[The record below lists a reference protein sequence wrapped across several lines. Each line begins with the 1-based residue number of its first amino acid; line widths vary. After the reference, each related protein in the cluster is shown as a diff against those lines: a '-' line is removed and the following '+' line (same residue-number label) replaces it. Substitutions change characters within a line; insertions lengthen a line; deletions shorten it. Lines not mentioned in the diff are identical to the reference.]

1 MRSALIYNFLIEA
14 NIMASIAILLMIPL
28 RKLFRKQLGNSAIC
42 FGWLLV
48 AIRLLC
54 PLSLPNPFIREIRPA
69 FLSDETIRP
78 IAGQIK
84 VRLVDAIG
92 DVGRLFWQA
101 GNKEGYSRMQAAAD
115 GVDYNGYP
123 QTIAWIILIGTA
135 CVLLWFGFSNIRF
148 RKKLRAGRIE
158 EISGGLKEMY
168 LNMCK
173 ERKVRPVPVYFT
185 DPVPG
190 ACLVGVFRPFIV
202 LPVITAPE
210 DVKNVLTHEICHLK
224 NRDHIWNI
232 LRMLCCA
239 IHWFNPLVYLMVRE
253 ANANI
258 ELCCD
263 VDVLQNADHTR
274 RKEYVDSI
282 LMSMER
288 CKGSML
294 GSTYFSHGGV
304 SKMKERFEN
313 IYNIDKKRTGVILFA
328 IIVIMSVILGTF
340 VSCGAEVQAQGQ
352 DFALISSELTDK
364 SDNYSDVRII
374 DKSNYSEDVT
384 ITDDG
389 FYESS
394 IKNVFISYDMS
405 QALDDAKG
413 SNSLLFVEI
422 LIDCQDIEDQWFKYN
437 GKTLRKIKNA
447 QVLLEYNKEFELWLS
462 EKYPDLDEERKQN
475 NHKIDNWEKHDIQ
488 EQFHKY
494 WTKHHTDEEADKYV
508 SAINELSQAKEAF
521 LDWKKTKD
529 YINVYN
535 KEKKEQVNRMAK
547 NGIDVRFINS
557 KILGYLSYTDIA
569 SFHAENG
576 VTYSISWATDFSEA
590 WRK

>member
-123 QTIAWIILIGTA
+123 QTIAWIILIGAA

-239 IHWFNPLVYLMVRE
+239 IHWFNPLVWLAASMSRTDSELRCDDRVTEAMDEQERKDYANVLVYAAARKSMPGIGVMATGMTMTGKRLKNRVLGVIQNRKPIRAFTFVFMAVAFTCLVGAFATSETGLTWLTSFPNNYEANDWTLDQEMLQYYAEDRE
-253 ANANI
+253 ALDSFGVGVWESASLKENSSHTPFSLKSNDEGTEWIMTDSGGELILVYDGQGTLISLLNNKSGVDDSTFIPLTALDTPMEKMTELYPDQIDEIVGEYVSHFLYSFRPDLISGSNYVQLLEQWKHGSNWFAVFALRRTVMDVHEDQYLAMI
-258 ELCCD
+258 ELQMYPEIRVVRMTTVQD
-263 VDVLQNADHTR
+263 Q
-274 RKEYVDSI
+274 
-282 LMSMER
+282 
-288 CKGSML
+288 
-294 GSTYFSHGGV
+294 
-304 SKMKERFEN
+304 MKN
-313 IYNIDKKRTGVILFA
+313 PG
-328 IIVIMSVILGTF
+328 
-340 VSCGAEVQAQGQ
+340 
-352 DFALISSELTDK
+352 
-364 SDNYSDVRII
+364 
-374 DKSNYSEDVT
+374 
-384 ITDDG
+384 
-389 FYESS
+389 
-394 IKNVFISYDMS
+394 
-405 QALDDAKG
+405 
-413 SNSLLFVEI
+413 
-422 LIDCQDIEDQWFKYN
+422 N
-437 GKTLRKIKNA
+437 G
-447 QVLLEYNKEFELWLS
+447 
-462 EKYPDLDEERKQN
+462 
-475 NHKIDNWEKHDIQ
+475 
-488 EQFHKY
+488 
-494 WTKHHTDEEADKYV
+494 
-508 SAINELSQAKEAF
+508 
-521 LDWKKTKD
+521 
-529 YINVYN
+529 
-535 KEKKEQVNRMAK
+535 
-547 NGIDVRFINS
+547 
-557 KILGYLSYTDIA
+557 
-569 SFHAENG
+569 
-576 VTYSISWATDFSEA
+576 
-590 WRK
+590 

>member
-1 MRSALIYNFLIEA
+1 MRSALIYNYLIEA

-123 QTIAWIILIGTA
+123 QTIAWIILIGAA

-239 IHWFNPLVYLMVRE
+239 IHWFNPLVWLAASMSRTDSELRCDDRVTEAMDEQERKDYANVLVYAAARKSMPGIGVMATGMTMTGKRLKNRVLGVIQNRKPIRAFAFVFMAVAFTCLVGAFATSETGLTWLTSFPNNYEANDWTLDQEMLQYYAEDRE
-253 ANANI
+253 ALDSFGVGVWESASLKENSSHTPFSLISNDEGTEWIMTDSGGELILVYDGQGTLISLLNNKSGVDDSTIIPLTALDTPMEKMTELYPDQIDEIVGEYVSHFLYSFRPDLISGSNYVQLLEQWKHGSNWFAVFALRRTVMDVHEDQYLAMI
-258 ELCCD
+258 ELQMYPEIRVVRMTTVQD
-263 VDVLQNADHTR
+263 Q
-274 RKEYVDSI
+274 
-282 LMSMER
+282 
-288 CKGSML
+288 
-294 GSTYFSHGGV
+294 
-304 SKMKERFEN
+304 MKN
-313 IYNIDKKRTGVILFA
+313 PG
-328 IIVIMSVILGTF
+328 
-340 VSCGAEVQAQGQ
+340 
-352 DFALISSELTDK
+352 
-364 SDNYSDVRII
+364 
-374 DKSNYSEDVT
+374 
-384 ITDDG
+384 
-389 FYESS
+389 
-394 IKNVFISYDMS
+394 
-405 QALDDAKG
+405 
-413 SNSLLFVEI
+413 
-422 LIDCQDIEDQWFKYN
+422 N
-437 GKTLRKIKNA
+437 G
-447 QVLLEYNKEFELWLS
+447 
-462 EKYPDLDEERKQN
+462 
-475 NHKIDNWEKHDIQ
+475 
-488 EQFHKY
+488 
-494 WTKHHTDEEADKYV
+494 
-508 SAINELSQAKEAF
+508 
-521 LDWKKTKD
+521 
-529 YINVYN
+529 
-535 KEKKEQVNRMAK
+535 
-547 NGIDVRFINS
+547 
-557 KILGYLSYTDIA
+557 
-569 SFHAENG
+569 
-576 VTYSISWATDFSEA
+576 
-590 WRK
+590 

>member
-123 QTIAWIILIGTA
+123 QTIAWIILIGAA

-239 IHWFNPLVYLMVRE
+239 IHWFNPLVWLAASMSRTDSELRCDDRVTEAMDEQERKDYANVLVYAAARKSMPGIGVMATGMTMTGKRLKNRVLGVIQNRKPVRAFAFVFMAVAFTCLVGAFATSETGLTWLTSFPNNYEANDWTLDQEMLQYYAEDRE
-253 ANANI
+253 ALDSFGVGVWESASLKENSSHTPFSLKSNDEGTEWIMTDSGGELILVYDGQGTLISLLNNKSGVDDSTIIPLTALDTPMEKMTELYPDQIDEIVGEYVSHFLYSFRPDLISGSNYVQLLEQWKHGSNWFAVFALRRTVMDVHEDQYLAMI
-258 ELCCD
+258 ELQMYPEIRVVRMTTVQD
-263 VDVLQNADHTR
+263 Q
-274 RKEYVDSI
+274 
-282 LMSMER
+282 
-288 CKGSML
+288 
-294 GSTYFSHGGV
+294 
-304 SKMKERFEN
+304 MKN
-313 IYNIDKKRTGVILFA
+313 PG
-328 IIVIMSVILGTF
+328 
-340 VSCGAEVQAQGQ
+340 
-352 DFALISSELTDK
+352 
-364 SDNYSDVRII
+364 
-374 DKSNYSEDVT
+374 
-384 ITDDG
+384 
-389 FYESS
+389 
-394 IKNVFISYDMS
+394 
-405 QALDDAKG
+405 
-413 SNSLLFVEI
+413 
-422 LIDCQDIEDQWFKYN
+422 N
-437 GKTLRKIKNA
+437 G
-447 QVLLEYNKEFELWLS
+447 
-462 EKYPDLDEERKQN
+462 
-475 NHKIDNWEKHDIQ
+475 
-488 EQFHKY
+488 
-494 WTKHHTDEEADKYV
+494 
-508 SAINELSQAKEAF
+508 
-521 LDWKKTKD
+521 
-529 YINVYN
+529 
-535 KEKKEQVNRMAK
+535 
-547 NGIDVRFINS
+547 
-557 KILGYLSYTDIA
+557 
-569 SFHAENG
+569 
-576 VTYSISWATDFSEA
+576 
-590 WRK
+590 

>member
-123 QTIAWIILIGTA
+123 QTIAWIILIGAA

-158 EISGGLKEMY
+158 EISGDLKEMY
-168 LNMCK
+168 LNLCR

-190 ACLVGVFRPFIV
+190 ACLVGVFRPYIV

-239 IHWFNPLVYLMVRE
+239 SWFNPLVWIAASMSRTDSELRCDDRVTAVMDEQERKDYANVLVYAAARKSMPGIGVMATGMTMTGKRLKNRVLGVIQNRKPIRAFAFVFMAVAFTCLVGAFATSETGLTWLTSFPNNYEANDWTLDQEMLQYYAEDRE
-253 ANANI
+253 ALDSFGVGVWESASLKENSSHTPFSLKSNDEGTEWIMTDSGGELILVYDGQGTLISLLNNKSGVDDSTIIPLTTLDTPMEKMTELYPDQIDEIVGEYVSHFLYSFRPDLISGSNYVQLLEQWKHGSNWFAVFALRRTVMDVHEDQYLAMI
-258 ELCCD
+258 ELQMYPEIRVVRMTTVQD
-263 VDVLQNADHTR
+263 Q
-274 RKEYVDSI
+274 
-282 LMSMER
+282 
-288 CKGSML
+288 
-294 GSTYFSHGGV
+294 
-304 SKMKERFEN
+304 MKN
-313 IYNIDKKRTGVILFA
+313 PG
-328 IIVIMSVILGTF
+328 
-340 VSCGAEVQAQGQ
+340 
-352 DFALISSELTDK
+352 
-364 SDNYSDVRII
+364 
-374 DKSNYSEDVT
+374 
-384 ITDDG
+384 
-389 FYESS
+389 
-394 IKNVFISYDMS
+394 
-405 QALDDAKG
+405 
-413 SNSLLFVEI
+413 
-422 LIDCQDIEDQWFKYN
+422 N
-437 GKTLRKIKNA
+437 G
-447 QVLLEYNKEFELWLS
+447 
-462 EKYPDLDEERKQN
+462 
-475 NHKIDNWEKHDIQ
+475 
-488 EQFHKY
+488 
-494 WTKHHTDEEADKYV
+494 
-508 SAINELSQAKEAF
+508 
-521 LDWKKTKD
+521 
-529 YINVYN
+529 
-535 KEKKEQVNRMAK
+535 
-547 NGIDVRFINS
+547 
-557 KILGYLSYTDIA
+557 
-569 SFHAENG
+569 
-576 VTYSISWATDFSEA
+576 
-590 WRK
+590 

>member
-239 IHWFNPLVYLMVRE
+239 IHWFNPLVWLAASMSRTDSELRCDDRVTEAMDEQERKDYANVLVYAAARKSMPGIGVMATGMTMTGKRLKNRVLGVIQNRFVFMAVAFTCLVGAFATSETGLTWLTSFPNNYEANDWTLDQEMLQYYAEDRE
-253 ANANI
+253 ALDSFGVGVWESASLKENSSHTPFSLKSNDEGTEWIMTDSGGELILVYDGQGTLISLLNNKSGVDDSTIIPLTALDTPMEKMTELYPDQIDEIVGEYVSHFLYSFRPDLISGSNYVQLLEQWKHGSNWFAVFALRRTVMDVHEDQYLAMI
-258 ELCCD
+258 ELQMYPEIRVVRMTTVQD
-263 VDVLQNADHTR
+263 Q
-274 RKEYVDSI
+274 
-282 LMSMER
+282 
-288 CKGSML
+288 
-294 GSTYFSHGGV
+294 
-304 SKMKERFEN
+304 MKN
-313 IYNIDKKRTGVILFA
+313 PG
-328 IIVIMSVILGTF
+328 
-340 VSCGAEVQAQGQ
+340 
-352 DFALISSELTDK
+352 
-364 SDNYSDVRII
+364 
-374 DKSNYSEDVT
+374 
-384 ITDDG
+384 
-389 FYESS
+389 
-394 IKNVFISYDMS
+394 
-405 QALDDAKG
+405 
-413 SNSLLFVEI
+413 
-422 LIDCQDIEDQWFKYN
+422 N
-437 GKTLRKIKNA
+437 G
-447 QVLLEYNKEFELWLS
+447 
-462 EKYPDLDEERKQN
+462 
-475 NHKIDNWEKHDIQ
+475 
-488 EQFHKY
+488 
-494 WTKHHTDEEADKYV
+494 
-508 SAINELSQAKEAF
+508 
-521 LDWKKTKD
+521 
-529 YINVYN
+529 
-535 KEKKEQVNRMAK
+535 
-547 NGIDVRFINS
+547 
-557 KILGYLSYTDIA
+557 
-569 SFHAENG
+569 
-576 VTYSISWATDFSEA
+576 
-590 WRK
+590 

>member
-92 DVGRLFWQA
+92 DVGRLFWRA
-101 GNKEGYSRMQAAAD
+101 GNKEGYSRMQAAAV

-123 QTIAWIILIGTA
+123 QTIAWIILIGAA

-239 IHWFNPLVYLMVRE
+239 IHWFNPLVWLAASMSRTDSELRCDDRVTEAMDEQERKDYANVLVYAAARKSMPGIGVMATGMTMTGKRLKNRVLGVIQNRKPIRAFAFVFMAVAFTCLVGAFATSETGLSWLTSFPNNYEANDWTLDQEMLQYYAEDRE
-253 ANANI
+253 ALDSFGVGVWESASLKENSSHTPFSLKSNDEGTEWIMTDSGGELILVYDGQGTLISLLNNKSGVDDSTFIPLTALDTPMEKMTELYPDQIDEIVGEYVSHFLYSFRPDLISGSNYVQLLEQWKHGSNWFAVFALCRTVMDVHEDQYLAMI
-258 ELCCD
+258 ELQMYPEIRVVRMTTVQD
-263 VDVLQNADHTR
+263 Q
-274 RKEYVDSI
+274 
-282 LMSMER
+282 
-288 CKGSML
+288 
-294 GSTYFSHGGV
+294 
-304 SKMKERFEN
+304 MKN
-313 IYNIDKKRTGVILFA
+313 PG
-328 IIVIMSVILGTF
+328 
-340 VSCGAEVQAQGQ
+340 
-352 DFALISSELTDK
+352 
-364 SDNYSDVRII
+364 
-374 DKSNYSEDVT
+374 
-384 ITDDG
+384 
-389 FYESS
+389 
-394 IKNVFISYDMS
+394 
-405 QALDDAKG
+405 
-413 SNSLLFVEI
+413 
-422 LIDCQDIEDQWFKYN
+422 N
-437 GKTLRKIKNA
+437 G
-447 QVLLEYNKEFELWLS
+447 
-462 EKYPDLDEERKQN
+462 
-475 NHKIDNWEKHDIQ
+475 
-488 EQFHKY
+488 
-494 WTKHHTDEEADKYV
+494 
-508 SAINELSQAKEAF
+508 
-521 LDWKKTKD
+521 
-529 YINVYN
+529 
-535 KEKKEQVNRMAK
+535 
-547 NGIDVRFINS
+547 
-557 KILGYLSYTDIA
+557 
-569 SFHAENG
+569 
-576 VTYSISWATDFSEA
+576 
-590 WRK
+590 

>member
-123 QTIAWIILIGTA
+123 QTIAWIILIGAA

-239 IHWFNPLVYLMVRE
+239 IHWFNPLVWLAASMSRTDSELRCDDRVTEAMDEQERKDYANVLVYAAARKSMPGIGVMATGMTMTGKRLKNRVLGVIQNRKPIRAFAFVFMAVAFTCLVGAFATSETGLTWLTSFPNNYEANDWTLDQEMLQYYAEDRE
-253 ANANI
+253 ALDSFGVGVWESASLKENSSHTPFSLKSNDEGTEWIMTDSGGELILVYDGQGTLISLLNNKSGVDDSTIIPLTALDTPMEKMTELYPDQIDEIVGEYVSHFLYSFRPDLISGSNYVQLLEQWKHGSNWFAVFALRRTVMDVHEDQYLAMI
-258 ELCCD
+258 ELQMYPEIR
-263 VDVLQNADHTR
+263 VVRMT
-274 RKEYVDSI
+274 
-282 LMSMER
+282 
-288 CKGSML
+288 
-294 GSTYFSHGGV
+294 T
-304 SKMKERFEN
+304 
-313 IYNIDKKRTGVILFA
+313 
-328 IIVIMSVILGTF
+328 
-340 VSCGAEVQAQGQ
+340 VQ
-352 DFALISSELTDK
+352 
-364 SDNYSDVRII
+364 
-374 DKSNYSEDVT
+374 
-384 ITDDG
+384 
-389 FYESS
+389 
-394 IKNVFISYDMS
+394 
-405 QALDDAKG
+405 
-413 SNSLLFVEI
+413 
-422 LIDCQDIEDQWFKYN
+422 DQMTNPGN
-437 GKTLRKIKNA
+437 G
-447 QVLLEYNKEFELWLS
+447 
-462 EKYPDLDEERKQN
+462 
-475 NHKIDNWEKHDIQ
+475 
-488 EQFHKY
+488 
-494 WTKHHTDEEADKYV
+494 
-508 SAINELSQAKEAF
+508 
-521 LDWKKTKD
+521 
-529 YINVYN
+529 
-535 KEKKEQVNRMAK
+535 
-547 NGIDVRFINS
+547 
-557 KILGYLSYTDIA
+557 
-569 SFHAENG
+569 
-576 VTYSISWATDFSEA
+576 
-590 WRK
+590 

>member
-123 QTIAWIILIGTA
+123 QTIAWIILIGAA
-135 CVLLWFGFSNIRF
+135 CVLLWFVFSNIRF

-190 ACLVGVFRPFIV
+190 ACLVGVFRPYIV

-239 IHWFNPLVYLMVRE
+239 IHWFNPLVWLAASMSRTDSELRCDDRVTEAMDEQERKDYANVLVYAAARKSMPGIGVMATGMTMTGKRLKNRVLGVIQNRKPIRAFAFVFMAVAFTCLVGAFATSETGLTWLTSFPNNYEANDWTLDQEMLQYYAEDRE
-253 ANANI
+253 ALDSFGVGVWESASLKENSSHTPFSLKSNDEGTEWIMTDSGGELILVYDGQGTLISLLNNKSGVDDSTIIPLTALDTPMEKMTELYPDQIDEIVGEYVSHFLYSFRPDLISGSNYVQLLEQWKHGSNWFAVFALRRTVMDVHEDQYLAMI
-258 ELCCD
+258 ELQMYPEIRVVRMTTVQD
-263 VDVLQNADHTR
+263 Q
-274 RKEYVDSI
+274 
-282 LMSMER
+282 
-288 CKGSML
+288 
-294 GSTYFSHGGV
+294 
-304 SKMKERFEN
+304 MKN
-313 IYNIDKKRTGVILFA
+313 PG
-328 IIVIMSVILGTF
+328 
-340 VSCGAEVQAQGQ
+340 
-352 DFALISSELTDK
+352 
-364 SDNYSDVRII
+364 
-374 DKSNYSEDVT
+374 
-384 ITDDG
+384 
-389 FYESS
+389 
-394 IKNVFISYDMS
+394 
-405 QALDDAKG
+405 
-413 SNSLLFVEI
+413 
-422 LIDCQDIEDQWFKYN
+422 N
-437 GKTLRKIKNA
+437 G
-447 QVLLEYNKEFELWLS
+447 
-462 EKYPDLDEERKQN
+462 
-475 NHKIDNWEKHDIQ
+475 
-488 EQFHKY
+488 
-494 WTKHHTDEEADKYV
+494 
-508 SAINELSQAKEAF
+508 
-521 LDWKKTKD
+521 
-529 YINVYN
+529 
-535 KEKKEQVNRMAK
+535 
-547 NGIDVRFINS
+547 
-557 KILGYLSYTDIA
+557 
-569 SFHAENG
+569 
-576 VTYSISWATDFSEA
+576 
-590 WRK
+590 

>member
-123 QTIAWIILIGTA
+123 QTIAWIILIGAA

-239 IHWFNPLVYLMVRE
+239 IHWFNPLVWLAASMSRTDSELRCDDRVTEAMDEQERKDYANVLVYAAARKSMPGIGVMATGMTMTGKRLKNRVLGVIQNRKPIRAFAFVFMAVAFTCLVGAFATSETGLTWLTSFPNNYEANDWTLDQEMLQYYAEDRE
-253 ANANI
+253 ALDSFGVGVWESASLKENSSHTPFSLKSNDEGTEWIMTDSGGELILVYDGQGTLISLLNNKSGVDDSTIIPLTTLDTPMEKMTELYPDQIDEIVGEYVSHFLYSFRPDLISGSNYVQLLKQWKHGSNWFAVFALRRTVMDVHEDQYLAMI
-258 ELCCD
+258 ELQMYPEIRVVRMTTVQD
-263 VDVLQNADHTR
+263 Q
-274 RKEYVDSI
+274 
-282 LMSMER
+282 
-288 CKGSML
+288 
-294 GSTYFSHGGV
+294 
-304 SKMKERFEN
+304 MKN
-313 IYNIDKKRTGVILFA
+313 PG
-328 IIVIMSVILGTF
+328 
-340 VSCGAEVQAQGQ
+340 
-352 DFALISSELTDK
+352 
-364 SDNYSDVRII
+364 
-374 DKSNYSEDVT
+374 
-384 ITDDG
+384 
-389 FYESS
+389 
-394 IKNVFISYDMS
+394 
-405 QALDDAKG
+405 
-413 SNSLLFVEI
+413 
-422 LIDCQDIEDQWFKYN
+422 N
-437 GKTLRKIKNA
+437 G
-447 QVLLEYNKEFELWLS
+447 
-462 EKYPDLDEERKQN
+462 
-475 NHKIDNWEKHDIQ
+475 
-488 EQFHKY
+488 
-494 WTKHHTDEEADKYV
+494 
-508 SAINELSQAKEAF
+508 
-521 LDWKKTKD
+521 
-529 YINVYN
+529 
-535 KEKKEQVNRMAK
+535 
-547 NGIDVRFINS
+547 
-557 KILGYLSYTDIA
+557 
-569 SFHAENG
+569 
-576 VTYSISWATDFSEA
+576 
-590 WRK
+590 

>member
-123 QTIAWIILIGTA
+123 QTIAWIILIGAA

-239 IHWFNPLVYLMVRE
+239 IHWFNPLVWLAASMSRTDSELRCDDRVTEAMDEQERKDYANVLVYAAARKSMPGIGVMATGMTMTGKRLKNRVLGVIQNRKPIRAFAFVFMAVAFTCLVGAFATSETGLTWLTSFPNNYEANDWTLDQEMLQYYAEDRE
-253 ANANI
+253 ALDSFGVGVWESASLKENSSHTPFSLKSNDEGTEWIMTDSGGELILVYDGQGTLISLLNNKSGVDDSTIIPLTALDTPMEKMTELYPDQIDEIVGEYVSHFLYSFRPDLISGSNYVQLLEQWKHGSNWFAVFALRRTVMDVHEDQYLAMI
-258 ELCCD
+258 ELQMYPEIR
-263 VDVLQNADHTR
+263 VVRMTT
-274 RKEYVDSI
+274 
-282 LMSMER
+282 M
-288 CKGSML
+288 
-294 GSTYFSHGGV
+294 
-304 SKMKERFEN
+304 
-313 IYNIDKKRTGVILFA
+313 
-328 IIVIMSVILGTF
+328 
-340 VSCGAEVQAQGQ
+340 Q
-352 DFALISSELTDK
+352 DQMT
-364 SDNYSDVRII
+364 NP
-374 DKSNYSEDVT
+374 
-384 ITDDG
+384 G
-389 FYESS
+389 
-394 IKNVFISYDMS
+394 
-405 QALDDAKG
+405 
-413 SNSLLFVEI
+413 
-422 LIDCQDIEDQWFKYN
+422 N
-437 GKTLRKIKNA
+437 G
-447 QVLLEYNKEFELWLS
+447 
-462 EKYPDLDEERKQN
+462 
-475 NHKIDNWEKHDIQ
+475 
-488 EQFHKY
+488 
-494 WTKHHTDEEADKYV
+494 
-508 SAINELSQAKEAF
+508 
-521 LDWKKTKD
+521 
-529 YINVYN
+529 
-535 KEKKEQVNRMAK
+535 
-547 NGIDVRFINS
+547 
-557 KILGYLSYTDIA
+557 
-569 SFHAENG
+569 
-576 VTYSISWATDFSEA
+576 
-590 WRK
+590 

>member
-92 DVGRLFWQA
+92 DVGRLFWQS

-123 QTIAWIILIGTA
+123 QTIAWIILIGAA

-239 IHWFNPLVYLMVRE
+239 IHWFNPLVWLAASMSRTDSELRCDDRVTEAMDEQERKDYANVLVYAAARKSMPGIGVMATGMTMTGKRLKNRVLGIIQNRKPIRAFAFVFMAVAFTCLVGAFATSETGLTWLTSFPNNYEANDWTLDQEMLQYYAEDRE
-253 ANANI
+253 ALDSFGVGVWESASLKENSSHTPFSLKSNDEGTEWIMTDSGGELILVYDGQGTLISLLNNKSGVDDSTIIPLTTLDTPMEKMTELYPDQIDEIVGEYVSHFLYSFRPDLISGSNYVQLLEQWKHGSNWFAVFALRRTVMDVHEDQYLAMI
-258 ELCCD
+258 ELQMYPEIRVVRMTTVQD
-263 VDVLQNADHTR
+263 Q
-274 RKEYVDSI
+274 
-282 LMSMER
+282 
-288 CKGSML
+288 
-294 GSTYFSHGGV
+294 
-304 SKMKERFEN
+304 MKN
-313 IYNIDKKRTGVILFA
+313 PG
-328 IIVIMSVILGTF
+328 
-340 VSCGAEVQAQGQ
+340 
-352 DFALISSELTDK
+352 
-364 SDNYSDVRII
+364 
-374 DKSNYSEDVT
+374 
-384 ITDDG
+384 
-389 FYESS
+389 
-394 IKNVFISYDMS
+394 
-405 QALDDAKG
+405 
-413 SNSLLFVEI
+413 
-422 LIDCQDIEDQWFKYN
+422 N
-437 GKTLRKIKNA
+437 G
-447 QVLLEYNKEFELWLS
+447 
-462 EKYPDLDEERKQN
+462 
-475 NHKIDNWEKHDIQ
+475 
-488 EQFHKY
+488 
-494 WTKHHTDEEADKYV
+494 
-508 SAINELSQAKEAF
+508 
-521 LDWKKTKD
+521 
-529 YINVYN
+529 
-535 KEKKEQVNRMAK
+535 
-547 NGIDVRFINS
+547 
-557 KILGYLSYTDIA
+557 
-569 SFHAENG
+569 
-576 VTYSISWATDFSEA
+576 
-590 WRK
+590 

>member
-123 QTIAWIILIGTA
+123 QTIAWIILIGAA

-239 IHWFNPLVYLMVRE
+239 IHWFNPLVWLAASMSRTDSELRCDDRVTEAMDEQERKDYANVLVYAAARKSMPGIGVMATGMTMTGKRLKNRVLGVIQNRKPIRAFTFVFMAVAFTCLVGAFATSETGLTWLTSFPNNYQANDWTLDQEMLQYYAEDRE
-253 ANANI
+253 ALDSFGVGVWESASLKENSSHTPFSLKSNDEGTEWIMTDSGGELILVYDGQGTLISLLNNKSGVDDSTFIPLTALDTPMEKMTELYPDQIDEIVGEYVSHFLYSFRPDLISGSNYVQLLEQWKHGSNWFAVFALRRTVMDVHEDQYLAMI
-258 ELCCD
+258 ELQMYPEIRVVRMTTVQD
-263 VDVLQNADHTR
+263 Q
-274 RKEYVDSI
+274 
-282 LMSMER
+282 
-288 CKGSML
+288 
-294 GSTYFSHGGV
+294 
-304 SKMKERFEN
+304 MKN
-313 IYNIDKKRTGVILFA
+313 PG
-328 IIVIMSVILGTF
+328 
-340 VSCGAEVQAQGQ
+340 
-352 DFALISSELTDK
+352 
-364 SDNYSDVRII
+364 
-374 DKSNYSEDVT
+374 
-384 ITDDG
+384 
-389 FYESS
+389 
-394 IKNVFISYDMS
+394 
-405 QALDDAKG
+405 
-413 SNSLLFVEI
+413 
-422 LIDCQDIEDQWFKYN
+422 N
-437 GKTLRKIKNA
+437 G
-447 QVLLEYNKEFELWLS
+447 
-462 EKYPDLDEERKQN
+462 
-475 NHKIDNWEKHDIQ
+475 
-488 EQFHKY
+488 
-494 WTKHHTDEEADKYV
+494 
-508 SAINELSQAKEAF
+508 
-521 LDWKKTKD
+521 
-529 YINVYN
+529 
-535 KEKKEQVNRMAK
+535 
-547 NGIDVRFINS
+547 
-557 KILGYLSYTDIA
+557 
-569 SFHAENG
+569 
-576 VTYSISWATDFSEA
+576 
-590 WRK
+590 

>member
-1 MRSALIYNFLIEA
+1 MRSALIYNYLIEA

-84 VRLVDAIG
+84 VRLIDAIG

-123 QTIAWIILIGTA
+123 QTIAWIILIGAA

-190 ACLVGVFRPFIV
+190 ACLVGVFRPYIV

-239 IHWFNPLVYLMVRE
+239 IHWFNPLVWLAASMSRTDSELRCDDRVTEAMDEQERKDYANVLVYAAARKSMPGIGVMATGMTMTGKRLKNRVLGVIQNRKPIRAFAFVFMAVAFTCLVGAFATSETGLTWLTSFPNNYEANDWTLDQEMLQYYAEDRE
-253 ANANI
+253 ALDSFGVGVWESASLKENSSHTPFSLKSNDEGTEWIMTDSGGELILVYDGQGTLISLLNNKSGVDDSTIIPLTTLDTPMEKMTELYPDQIDEIVGEYVSHFLYSFRPDLISGSNYVQLLEQWKHGSNWFAVFALRRTVMDVHEDQYLAMI
-258 ELCCD
+258 ELQMYPEIRVVRMTTVQD
-263 VDVLQNADHTR
+263 Q
-274 RKEYVDSI
+274 
-282 LMSMER
+282 
-288 CKGSML
+288 
-294 GSTYFSHGGV
+294 
-304 SKMKERFEN
+304 MKN
-313 IYNIDKKRTGVILFA
+313 PG
-328 IIVIMSVILGTF
+328 
-340 VSCGAEVQAQGQ
+340 
-352 DFALISSELTDK
+352 
-364 SDNYSDVRII
+364 
-374 DKSNYSEDVT
+374 
-384 ITDDG
+384 
-389 FYESS
+389 
-394 IKNVFISYDMS
+394 
-405 QALDDAKG
+405 
-413 SNSLLFVEI
+413 
-422 LIDCQDIEDQWFKYN
+422 N
-437 GKTLRKIKNA
+437 G
-447 QVLLEYNKEFELWLS
+447 
-462 EKYPDLDEERKQN
+462 
-475 NHKIDNWEKHDIQ
+475 
-488 EQFHKY
+488 
-494 WTKHHTDEEADKYV
+494 
-508 SAINELSQAKEAF
+508 
-521 LDWKKTKD
+521 
-529 YINVYN
+529 
-535 KEKKEQVNRMAK
+535 
-547 NGIDVRFINS
+547 
-557 KILGYLSYTDIA
+557 
-569 SFHAENG
+569 
-576 VTYSISWATDFSEA
+576 
-590 WRK
+590 

>member
-1 MRSALIYNFLIEA
+1 MRSATIFNFLIEA

-28 RKLFRKQLGNSAIC
+28 RKLLRKQMGNTAIC

-123 QTIAWIILIGTA
+123 QTIAWIILIGAA

-239 IHWFNPLVYLMVRE
+239 IHWFNPLVWLAASMSRTDSELRCDDRVTEAMDEQERKDYANVLVYAAARKSMPGIGVMATGMTMTGKRLKNRVLGVIQNRKPIRAFAFVFMAVAFTCLVGAFATSETGLTWLTSFPNNYEANDWTLDQEMLQYYAEDRE
-253 ANANI
+253 ALDSFGVGVWESASLKENSSHTPFSLKSNDEGTEWIMTDSGGELILVYDGQGTLISLLNNKSGVDDSTIIPLTALDTPMEKMTELYPDQIDEIVGEYVSHFLYSFRPDLISGSNYVQLLEQWKHGSNWFAVFALRRTVMDVHEDQYLAMI
-258 ELCCD
+258 ELQMYPEIRVVRMTTVQD
-263 VDVLQNADHTR
+263 Q
-274 RKEYVDSI
+274 
-282 LMSMER
+282 
-288 CKGSML
+288 
-294 GSTYFSHGGV
+294 
-304 SKMKERFEN
+304 MKN
-313 IYNIDKKRTGVILFA
+313 PG
-328 IIVIMSVILGTF
+328 
-340 VSCGAEVQAQGQ
+340 
-352 DFALISSELTDK
+352 
-364 SDNYSDVRII
+364 
-374 DKSNYSEDVT
+374 
-384 ITDDG
+384 
-389 FYESS
+389 
-394 IKNVFISYDMS
+394 
-405 QALDDAKG
+405 
-413 SNSLLFVEI
+413 
-422 LIDCQDIEDQWFKYN
+422 N
-437 GKTLRKIKNA
+437 G
-447 QVLLEYNKEFELWLS
+447 
-462 EKYPDLDEERKQN
+462 
-475 NHKIDNWEKHDIQ
+475 
-488 EQFHKY
+488 
-494 WTKHHTDEEADKYV
+494 
-508 SAINELSQAKEAF
+508 
-521 LDWKKTKD
+521 
-529 YINVYN
+529 
-535 KEKKEQVNRMAK
+535 
-547 NGIDVRFINS
+547 
-557 KILGYLSYTDIA
+557 
-569 SFHAENG
+569 
-576 VTYSISWATDFSEA
+576 
-590 WRK
+590 

>member
-1 MRSALIYNFLIEA
+1 MRTALIYNFLIEA

-123 QTIAWIILIGTA
+123 QTIAWIILIGAA

-239 IHWFNPLVYLMVRE
+239 IHWFNPLVWLAASMSRTDSELRCDDRVTEAMDEQERKDYANVLVYAAARKSMPGIGVMATGMTMTGKRLKNRVLGVIQNRKPIRAFAFVFMAVAFTCLVGAFATSETGLTWLTSFPNNYEANDWTLDQEMLQYYAEDRE
-253 ANANI
+253 ALDSFGVGVWESASLKENSSHTPFSLKSNDEGTEWIMTDSGGELILVYDGQGTLISLLNNKSGVDDSTIIPLTALDTPMEKMTELYPDQIDEIVGEYVSHFLYSFRPDLISGSNYVQLLEQWKHGSNWFAVFALRRTVMDVHEDQYLAMI
-258 ELCCD
+258 ELQMYPEIRVVRMTTVQD
-263 VDVLQNADHTR
+263 Q
-274 RKEYVDSI
+274 
-282 LMSMER
+282 
-288 CKGSML
+288 
-294 GSTYFSHGGV
+294 
-304 SKMKERFEN
+304 MKN
-313 IYNIDKKRTGVILFA
+313 PG
-328 IIVIMSVILGTF
+328 
-340 VSCGAEVQAQGQ
+340 
-352 DFALISSELTDK
+352 
-364 SDNYSDVRII
+364 
-374 DKSNYSEDVT
+374 
-384 ITDDG
+384 
-389 FYESS
+389 
-394 IKNVFISYDMS
+394 
-405 QALDDAKG
+405 
-413 SNSLLFVEI
+413 
-422 LIDCQDIEDQWFKYN
+422 N
-437 GKTLRKIKNA
+437 G
-447 QVLLEYNKEFELWLS
+447 
-462 EKYPDLDEERKQN
+462 
-475 NHKIDNWEKHDIQ
+475 
-488 EQFHKY
+488 
-494 WTKHHTDEEADKYV
+494 
-508 SAINELSQAKEAF
+508 
-521 LDWKKTKD
+521 
-529 YINVYN
+529 
-535 KEKKEQVNRMAK
+535 
-547 NGIDVRFINS
+547 
-557 KILGYLSYTDIA
+557 
-569 SFHAENG
+569 
-576 VTYSISWATDFSEA
+576 
-590 WRK
+590 

>member
-123 QTIAWIILIGTA
+123 QTIAWIILIGAA

-239 IHWFNPLVYLMVRE
+239 IHWFNPLVWLAASMSRTDSELRCDDRVTEAMDEQERKDYANVLVYAAARKSMPGIGVMATGMTMTGKRLKNRVLGVIQNRKPIRAFAFVFMAVAFTCLVGAFATSETGLSWLTSFPNNYEANDWTLDQEMLQYYAEDRE
-253 ANANI
+253 ALDSFGVGVWESASLKENSSHTPFSLKSNDEGTEWIMTDSGGELILVYDGQGTLISLLNNKSGVDDSTIIPLTALDTPMEKMTELYPDQIDEIVGEYVSHFLYSFRPDLISGSNYVQLLEQWKHGSNWFAVFARRRTVMDVHEDQYLAMI
-258 ELCCD
+258 ELQMYPEIRVVRMTTVQD
-263 VDVLQNADHTR
+263 Q
-274 RKEYVDSI
+274 
-282 LMSMER
+282 
-288 CKGSML
+288 
-294 GSTYFSHGGV
+294 
-304 SKMKERFEN
+304 MKN
-313 IYNIDKKRTGVILFA
+313 PG
-328 IIVIMSVILGTF
+328 
-340 VSCGAEVQAQGQ
+340 
-352 DFALISSELTDK
+352 
-364 SDNYSDVRII
+364 
-374 DKSNYSEDVT
+374 
-384 ITDDG
+384 
-389 FYESS
+389 
-394 IKNVFISYDMS
+394 
-405 QALDDAKG
+405 
-413 SNSLLFVEI
+413 
-422 LIDCQDIEDQWFKYN
+422 N
-437 GKTLRKIKNA
+437 G
-447 QVLLEYNKEFELWLS
+447 
-462 EKYPDLDEERKQN
+462 
-475 NHKIDNWEKHDIQ
+475 
-488 EQFHKY
+488 
-494 WTKHHTDEEADKYV
+494 
-508 SAINELSQAKEAF
+508 
-521 LDWKKTKD
+521 
-529 YINVYN
+529 
-535 KEKKEQVNRMAK
+535 
-547 NGIDVRFINS
+547 
-557 KILGYLSYTDIA
+557 
-569 SFHAENG
+569 
-576 VTYSISWATDFSEA
+576 
-590 WRK
+590 

>member
-123 QTIAWIILIGTA
+123 QTIAWIILIGAA

-168 LNMCK
+168 LNVCK

-239 IHWFNPLVYLMVRE
+239 IHWFNPLVWLAASMSRTDSELRCDDRVTEAMDEQERKDYANVLVYAAARKSMPGIGVMATGMTMTGKRLKNRVLGVIQNRKPIRAFAFVFMAVAFTCLVGAFATSETGLTWLTSFPNNYEANDWTLDQEMLQYYAEDRE
-253 ANANI
+253 ALDSFGVGVWESASLKENSSHTPFSLKSNDEGTEWIMTDSGGELILVYDGQGTLISLLNNKSGVDDSTIIPLTTLDTPMEKMTELYPDQIDEIVGEYVSHFLYSFRPDLISGSNYVQLLEQWKHGSNWFAVFALRRTVMDVHEDQYLAMI
-258 ELCCD
+258 ELQMYPEIRVVRMTTVQD
-263 VDVLQNADHTR
+263 Q
-274 RKEYVDSI
+274 
-282 LMSMER
+282 
-288 CKGSML
+288 
-294 GSTYFSHGGV
+294 
-304 SKMKERFEN
+304 MKN
-313 IYNIDKKRTGVILFA
+313 PG
-328 IIVIMSVILGTF
+328 
-340 VSCGAEVQAQGQ
+340 
-352 DFALISSELTDK
+352 
-364 SDNYSDVRII
+364 
-374 DKSNYSEDVT
+374 
-384 ITDDG
+384 
-389 FYESS
+389 
-394 IKNVFISYDMS
+394 
-405 QALDDAKG
+405 
-413 SNSLLFVEI
+413 
-422 LIDCQDIEDQWFKYN
+422 N
-437 GKTLRKIKNA
+437 G
-447 QVLLEYNKEFELWLS
+447 
-462 EKYPDLDEERKQN
+462 
-475 NHKIDNWEKHDIQ
+475 
-488 EQFHKY
+488 
-494 WTKHHTDEEADKYV
+494 
-508 SAINELSQAKEAF
+508 
-521 LDWKKTKD
+521 
-529 YINVYN
+529 
-535 KEKKEQVNRMAK
+535 
-547 NGIDVRFINS
+547 
-557 KILGYLSYTDIA
+557 
-569 SFHAENG
+569 
-576 VTYSISWATDFSEA
+576 
-590 WRK
+590 

>member
-123 QTIAWIILIGTA
+123 QTIAWIILIGAA

-239 IHWFNPLVYLMVRE
+239 IHWFNPLVWLAASMSRTDSELRCDDRVTEAMDEQERKDYANVLVYAAARKSMPGIGVMATGMTMTGKRLKNRVLGVIQNRKPIRAFAFVFMAVAFTCLVGAFATSETGLTWLTSFPNNYEANDWTLDQEMLQYYAEDRE
-253 ANANI
+253 ALDSFGVGVWESASLKENSSHTPFSLISNDEGTEWIMTDSGGELILVYDGQGTLISLLNNKSGVDDSTIIPLTALDTPMEKMTELYPDQIDEIVGEYVSHFLYSFRPDLISGSNYVQLLEQWKHGSNWFAVFALRRTVMDVHEDQYLAMI
-258 ELCCD
+258 ELQMYPEIRVVRMTTVQD
-263 VDVLQNADHTR
+263 Q
-274 RKEYVDSI
+274 
-282 LMSMER
+282 
-288 CKGSML
+288 
-294 GSTYFSHGGV
+294 
-304 SKMKERFEN
+304 MKN
-313 IYNIDKKRTGVILFA
+313 PG
-328 IIVIMSVILGTF
+328 
-340 VSCGAEVQAQGQ
+340 
-352 DFALISSELTDK
+352 
-364 SDNYSDVRII
+364 
-374 DKSNYSEDVT
+374 
-384 ITDDG
+384 
-389 FYESS
+389 
-394 IKNVFISYDMS
+394 
-405 QALDDAKG
+405 
-413 SNSLLFVEI
+413 
-422 LIDCQDIEDQWFKYN
+422 N
-437 GKTLRKIKNA
+437 G
-447 QVLLEYNKEFELWLS
+447 
-462 EKYPDLDEERKQN
+462 
-475 NHKIDNWEKHDIQ
+475 
-488 EQFHKY
+488 
-494 WTKHHTDEEADKYV
+494 
-508 SAINELSQAKEAF
+508 
-521 LDWKKTKD
+521 
-529 YINVYN
+529 
-535 KEKKEQVNRMAK
+535 
-547 NGIDVRFINS
+547 
-557 KILGYLSYTDIA
+557 
-569 SFHAENG
+569 
-576 VTYSISWATDFSEA
+576 
-590 WRK
+590 